1 MIAAGFTNKPI
12 GAPSELCEVHECFD
26 NLWWDIHDHLEDEFT
41 GSRRRLDRVGLQM
54 IDEVTLE
61 ELDKASLE
69 SGTLKSLVQL
79 PERASNKIMMG
90 GTPEIKFSTAVD
102 VLS

>member
-1 MIAAGFTNKPI
+1 
-12 GAPSELCEVHECFD
+12 
-26 NLWWDIHDHLEDEFT
+26 
-41 GSRRRLDRVGLQM
+41 M

-61 ELDKASLE
+61 ELEKASLE
-69 SGTLKSLVQL
+69 NGTLKSLVQL